1 MVHPL
6 EASDCMSRESSLFL
20 TRQSNP
26 TPDTTDWYDR
36 SVKMPKRLPRPAARQ
51 PATCAMHPCASH
63 PWPPGADPRTSM
75 PPTVLMVLIG
85 RSACSVGQVAHYF
98 GRTVMH
104 GDMSEP
110 LPLGNVHHARMPSCS
125 YSSHPSNQVNCS
137 PSFDKGPGRTTRRGA
152 LMASRRRLGA
162 VAWRHGDTA

>member
-1 MVHPL
+1 
-6 EASDCMSRESSLFL
+6 MSRESSLFL

-104 GDMSEP
+104 GDISEP
-110 LPLGNVHHARMPSCS
+110 FPLGNVHHARMPSCS
-125 YSSHPSNQVNCS
+125 YSSHPSNQVVAPH
-137 PSFDKGPGRTTRRGA
+137 PSTKVRADQHA
-152 LMASRRRLGA
+152 EVLSWL
-162 VAWRHGDTA
+162 HGDGLGGGMATRGHGVKELDVA